1 MSGLNPAELDSFI
14 EMLRSV
20 NKDGVT
26 LIVVEHIVSAV
37 VQISTRIV
45 VIVQGSTIANGT
57 PSEVIN
63 NKLVIDAY
71 LGELDYE
78 VS

>member
-1 MSGLNPAELDSFI
+1 
-14 EMLRSV
+14 
-20 NKDGVT
+20 
-26 LIVVEHIVSAV
+26 VVEHIVSAV
-37 VQISTRIV
+37 IQISTRIV

-57 PSEVIN
+57 PTEVMN

>member
-1 MSGLNPAELDSFI
+1 MLNLKLKLKRDQ
-14 EMLRSV
+14 L
-20 NKDGVT
+20 
-26 LIVVEHIVSAV
+26 H
-37 VQISTRIV
+37 RIV

>member
-1 MSGLNPAELDSFI
+1 
-14 EMLRSV
+14 
-20 NKDGVT
+20 
-26 LIVVEHIVSAV
+26 
-37 VQISTRIV
+37 V